1 MIVRGPTIRHY
12 VYMWVYDT
20 IVGEVLPAD
29 IVNAVGVADLNRDG
43 KWKEQALGCKMRSR
57 CAQEV
62 KNSWSYDM
70 LKFVEK

>member
-1 MIVRGPTIRHY
+1 MRSTVIVRGPTIRHY

-43 KWKEQALGCKMRSR
+43 K
-57 CAQEV
+57 
-62 KNSWSYDM
+62 
-70 LKFVEK
+70 